1 MGSLLCRLRGGC
13 EPLTRVPDLGNASVG
28 RETRASPGG
37 SSFLWAGGVKR
48 AVIFANGEM
57 SDPAVIRSLLR
68 PDDWIIAADGGVRHA
83 LACGRP
89 PHLVIGDMD
98 SIPPAIRA
106 ELETQETE
114 FLASPAAKDETD
126 LELALLH
133 AAAEGATDILVAGAL
148 GGRLDQTLANVQ
160 LLARPEIAPLHV
172 QLVDGRLTA
181 TLIHQEATIHGQAG
195 DRISLIPLGGDAQ
208 DVHASG
214 LAWPLVGE
222 TLHFGE
228 ARGVSNVMTGEIA
241 QIQLAGGWLI
251 CIHSPRRYQR

>member
-1 MGSLLCRLRGGC
+1 M
-13 EPLTRVPDLGNASVG
+13 TRVPDLGNASVG
-28 RETRASPGG
+28 RKTRASPDG
-37 SSFLWAGGVKR
+37 SSFLWVGGMRR

-57 SDPAVIRSLLR
+57 SDPGVIRSMLR
-68 PDDWIIAADGGVRHA
+68 PDDWIIAADGGARHA

-98 SIPPAIRA
+98 SIPPAIRT
-106 ELETQETE
+106 ELETQGTK
-114 FLASPAAKDETD
+114 FLAFPAAKDETD

-148 GGRLDQTLANVQ
+148 GGRLDQTLANIQ

-172 QLVDGRLTA
+172 QVVDGRLTA
-181 TLIHQEATIHGQAG
+181 ILIHQEATIHGQAG
-195 DRISLIPLGGDAQ
+195 DRISLIPLGGDAR

-214 LAWPLVGE
+214 LAWPLAGE
-222 TLHFGE
+222 TLRFGE
-228 ARGVSNVMTGEIA
+228 ARGVSNVMTGAMA

-251 CIHSPRRYQR
+251 CIHSPGRHQR